1 MAASGLDLPCTGSSR
16 THLWLSAPAL
26 STCLS
31 LSPLR
36 EGGRLSG
43 EAREG
48 RVRDLSEPGIC
59 LRAPAAGTASTAPP
73 TPLSSLSLSL
83 SSVFSSR
90 VCFSRVGSILR
101 REKRDTM
108 EYVNATENKM
118 GKSRF
123 YTLYL
128 RDQKIGG
135 GVGETKLVLFVG
147 F

>member
-1 MAASGLDLPCTGSSR
+1 
-16 THLWLSAPAL
+16 
-26 STCLS
+26 
-31 LSPLR
+31 
-36 EGGRLSG
+36 
-43 EAREG
+43 
-48 RVRDLSEPGIC
+48 
-59 LRAPAAGTASTAPP
+59 
-73 TPLSSLSLSL
+73 
-83 SSVFSSR
+83 
-90 VCFSRVGSILR
+90 
-101 REKRDTM
+101 M

>member
-43 EAREG
+43 EGREG
-48 RVRDLSEPGIC
+48 GYGISPSREYASGLRPQELLPRLHQRLS
-59 LRAPAAGTASTAPP
+59 L
-73 TPLSSLSLSL
+73 LSLSL